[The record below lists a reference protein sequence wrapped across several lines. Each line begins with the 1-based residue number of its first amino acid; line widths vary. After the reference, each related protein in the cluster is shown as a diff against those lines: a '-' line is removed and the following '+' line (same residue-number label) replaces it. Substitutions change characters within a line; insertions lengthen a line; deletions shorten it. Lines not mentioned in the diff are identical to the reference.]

1 MAAERKGSAASSGSD
16 SPVFSPGTGPTRPK
30 ILTPTGEYDLTKLA
44 PGGGRHERLYSTD
57 TTLGDMDVPH
67 LAAQMAN
74 TRLENLSLLDIFS
87 APHAVRNTGIICTIG
102 ELYLELRFRAAK
114 PVLVKMLICIV
125 SVYVV
130 QLYVHCTFVCRHI
143 GV

>member
-1 MAAERKGSAASSGSD
+1 MADERKGSVASTGSD
-16 SPVFSPGTGPTRPK
+16 SPVFSPGAAGPTRPK
-30 ILTPTGEYDLTKLA
+30 IQTPTGEYDLTKLA

-102 ELYLELRFRAAK
+102 ELYLVKAGK
-114 PVLVKMLICIV
+114 PFCFATGVV
-125 SVYVV
+125 SVRVHVV
-130 QLYVHCTFVCRHI
+130 SAVS
-143 GV
+143 